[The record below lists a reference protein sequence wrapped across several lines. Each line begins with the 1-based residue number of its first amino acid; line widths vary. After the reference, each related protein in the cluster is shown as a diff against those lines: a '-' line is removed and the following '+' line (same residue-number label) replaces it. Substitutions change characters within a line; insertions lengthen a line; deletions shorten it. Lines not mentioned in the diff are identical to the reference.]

1 MAFATYDKYGRNLA
15 YSKGISRDLYRERR
29 EREGGR
35 GRERRRV
42 GEGGR
47 ERMNSVNEI
56 ERIGEATHTNISHEM

>member
-35 GRERRRV
+35 EGEN
-42 GEGGR
+42 EGGR
-47 ERMNSVNEI
+47 EGERQKESGRGREGENEL
-56 ERIGEATHTNISHEM
+56 RQ